1 MSASTSIPPGGTGR
15 WRRWLLPV
23 LASAAWLALTF
34 SLWCHAVQG
43 EKAHLLELYHTRLAA
58 TAHQLMDAR
67 HWNARHGGVYVP
79 LSEYGEPNPWLPEK
93 DRTLT
98 AADGRTLV
106 LMNPAYMSRQ
116 MAERLTDAGSR
127 LAIVGTAPLRP
138 GNRADDWEQ
147 RMLAAATQ
155 GGQVFFSGE
164 DCLPQGRLRLL
175 RTLAAQESCLRC
187 HKDSREGDML
197 GGISIS
203 VDAAAYRQEL
213 ERRRHELG
221 LLYGLLALTGVLAV
235 GGITSSLTLR
245 RERAEEKSRLKSA
258 FMGRLS
264 HDMRTPLAAL
274 PGIGDILA
282 SPDSGPEQR
291 RTALGYLRRACGA
304 LLEMVDDITD
314 HASLEQGGLRL
325 RRHDFDL
332 PACLRACADLYRPA
346 AEGKELSLELQLS
359 PELPR
364 QVRGDS
370 FRLRQALGNL
380 VGNAVKFTQR
390 GWVRIV
396 AHGQA
401 LASGKFLLRLDVR
414 DSGPGL
420 APGEEARIFE
430 SFRRGRAAGG
440 TPGTGLGLN
449 IARTIARQMGGDV
462 RVAPAPGGGSIFTLE
477 VRLEV
482 PASGSGTA
490 AATCGTGSG
499 PAPGRLTGL
508 RVLVAEDDAAGRYL
522 LQARLQ
528 ERGCSVGLACDGGRL
543 LELLARGPWDVLLL
557 DARMPVMD
565 GLAVLERIRA
575 GQSAAPRQQPVI
587 IHSAGLGADEAER
600 FRALGVQAFLDKPVD
615 MALLLRVLRDVTAAA
630 PAAPAAVPARTA
642 LPCRSVSAPSLA
654 HGCGPSCVPSGGP
667 SGAPSPGSR
676 SGAGSGPGPDP
687 SAGPA
692 SAPSSGPSCGQ
703 SVGAGES
710 VWDRAGAL
718 AAVDGDTALLATL
731 VTALRDDLPRMD
743 AALAQA
749 RQCPGEGAAAAR
761 ARLEA
766 LRRAAH
772 ALKNSAA
779 TLCLT
784 ELHCRAQALET
795 AARQALEGGAGP
807 CASPE
812 LEGLAAACASA
823 VVRAAEAL
831 EREAGPE
838 HEA

>member
-1 MSASTSIPPGGTGR
+1 MSASTSIPPGRTGR

-127 LAIVGTAPLRP
+127 LAIVGAAPLRP

-346 AEGKELSLELQLS
+346 AEGKDLSLELDLS

-390 GWVRIV
+390 GGVRI
-396 AHGQA
+396 AAYGQA
-401 LASGKFLLRLDVR
+401 LASGNFLLRLDVR

-420 APGEEARIFE
+420 APGEETRIFE

-462 RVAPAPGGGSIFTLE
+462 RVSSAPGGGSIFTLE

-482 PASGSGTA
+482 PACGSGTA
-490 AATCGTGSG
+490 AATCGTGSV
-499 PAPGRLTGL
+499 PASGLLTGL

-522 LQARLQ
+522 LQARLR
-528 ERGCSVGLACDGGRL
+528 ERGCSVGLACDGRQL
-543 LELLARGPWDVLLL
+543 LELLAHGPWDVLLL

-575 GQSAAPRQQPVI
+575 GRSAAPRRQPVV

-615 MALLLRVLRDVTAAA
+615 MALLLRVLRDVCAAA
-630 PAAPAAVPARTA
+630 PADAGAQTVPGAAPSPARCSG
-642 LPCRSVSAPSLA
+642 L
-654 HGCGPSCVPSGGP
+654 SCVPSEGP
-667 SGAPSPGSR
+667 SSGLHTGSR
-676 SGAGSGPGPDP
+676 TGLCSGPGPDP
-687 SAGPA
+687 SGGPG
-692 SAPSSGPSCGQ
+692 SGPSSEPSCGQ
-703 SVGAGES
+703 SVRAGEP

-718 AAVDGDTALLATL
+718 AAVDGDTALLAAL

-749 RQCPGEGAAAAR
+749 RHCPGEGTAAAR
-761 ARLEA
+761 ERLEA

-784 ELHCRAQALET
+784 ELHCRAKALEA
-795 AARQALEGGAGP
+795 AARQALESGAGP
-807 CASPE
+807 CPLPE
-812 LEGLAAACASA
+812 LDGLAAACASA
-823 VVRAAEAL
+823 VVRAAGAL
-831 EREAGPE
+831 GQESGPE
-838 HEA
+838 WEA